1 MKKIFL
7 TAAILPLTIAVLSQ
21 GVQISGYLRIE
32 TGAIL
37 TANANIEIAE
47 GAIVVEEGST
57 IMLGNEK
64 NLAVNNG
71 GSLYLLGSESEPA
84 TISSHDGYFN
94 FSVYP
99 GGTIGASHAIFEKMR
114 FEGLY
119 FMEGSGIDPQHPL
132 NDCIFQNG
140 IPGGVLMTID
150 NDQIITV
157 NGATFNRIGEEQL
170 TNVVKNT
177 DAGKV
182 TFTNYEGNFAS
193 EEFELDPHDRIH
205 WIAWMPLDRLL
216 ESITIENG
224 QDTCFDA
231 LKSITVAGGGSTF
244 TVQAGGSAQLIAR
257 EKILILYGTLVEP
270 NAYFHAMITR
280 DDSYCDDS
288 YFKNYQSIL
297 AVVSDDN
304 LQVNAKDLTETVQ
317 QQFNFYPN
325 PTSGKLTLELLQ
337 IYCSP
342 ITVEIYSLLG
352 EKMLWLEIN
361 NSNHEDFDL
370 ATFQPGLY
378 LVRITIENQT
388 SVQKIIKI

>member
-119 FMEGSGIDPQHPL
+119 FMEGSGIDPHHPL

-342 ITVEIYSLLG
+342 ITVEIFSLLG